1 MTAPA
6 SAYPRTVEDLLPRA
20 RELAAQLGEIPSRNA
35 LMREFSIGGPKAGR
49 LLDALSLP
57 TDLDTPPV
65 APQPETLPAVATQ
78 PLVTVDG
85 PPDTAS
91 EASEAEA
98 PSKTARPVRSWPVF
112 LIALP
117 AAVAIWSGWVG
128 LGGLTGFGPVNLLP
142 GIVEAGD
149 WATINSAIT
158 LPIGVEAYAAYALKA
173 WLSGSRVPVKARRFA
188 RWSAIASLV
197 VGSAGQVAYHLME
210 SAGMTSAPWW
220 ITTAV
225 ACLPVAVLGMGAAL
239 AHLLNSEDEDQAGA

>member
-1 MTAPA
+1 MTTPA
-6 SAYPRTVEDLLPRA
+6 SIYPRTVEDLLPHA
-20 RELAAQLGEIPSRNA
+20 QALAVKLGEIPSRNA
-35 LMREFSIGGPKAGR
+35 LMREFSIGGPKAGALR
-49 LLDALSLP
+49 DALSLP
-57 TDLDTPPV
+57 TDLDTTPV
-65 APQPETLPAVATQ
+65 TPQPETAPVEDTE

-91 EASEAEA
+91 EDREAATPLKA
-98 PSKTARPVRSWPVF
+98 PRPVRSWPVF

-142 GIVEAGD
+142 GIVDPGD

-239 AHLLNSEDEDQAGA
+239 AHLLNSDEDQDA